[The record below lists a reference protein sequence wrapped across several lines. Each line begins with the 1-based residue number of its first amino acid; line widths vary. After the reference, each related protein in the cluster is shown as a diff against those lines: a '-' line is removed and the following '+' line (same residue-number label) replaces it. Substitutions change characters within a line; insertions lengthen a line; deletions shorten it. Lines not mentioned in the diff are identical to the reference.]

1 MAIIFQNTIRLPILI
16 FVKKIFISNNYNKKS
31 IMTTRVKFEKVLEN
45 LEKNPFFE
53 KYANKIAKLQQTSPE
68 EFLQR
73 VKNQEKLQKKK
84 GTIIT
89 VYYTILNKN
98 QLIYLV
104 V

>member
-1 MAIIFQNTIRLPILI
+1 
-16 FVKKIFISNNYNKKS
+16 
-31 IMTTRVKFEKVLEN
+31 MTTRVKFEKVLEN

>member
-1 MAIIFQNTIRLPILI
+1 MAIIFQNIIRLPILI

>member
-84 GTIIT
+84 GTI
-89 VYYTILNKN
+89 YYYSLLYNIK
-98 QLIYLV
+98 
-104 V
+104 

>member
-84 GTIIT
+84 RYNLLLQSIIQ
-89 VYYTILNKN
+89 Y
-98 QLIYLV
+98 
-104 V
+104 